1 MQFGESVIIFIE
13 GAEMHKQLTPN
24 LKKVNNEDDS
34 IKQLNKT
41 KVLSPILYGVT
52 TVKEQTKNINEES
65 DLEEGIQC

>member
-1 MQFGESVIIFIE
+1 
-13 GAEMHKQLTPN
+13 MHKQLTPT
-24 LKKVNNEDDS
+24 LKQVNNQEYS